1 MAKQK
6 TTKKEDASLDP
17 VSKIE
22 AIKQLIFGENIEQYD
37 SEFDT
42 LKKEIQ
48 QKKEALETYVDQ
60 VREELMQSI
69 DSLSTDV
76 NIRITDL
83 EGAVN
88 DKTEALAAS
97 KVNKTELGDLL
108 IKLGEKIRS

>member
-6 TTKKEDASLDP
+6 QTKQEEPVQDP
-17 VSKIE
+17 SSKIE

-48 QKKEALETYVDQ
+48 QKKETLESYIDQ

-88 DKTEALAAS
+88 DKTEALDAA
-97 KVNKTELGDLL
+97 KVNKAELGNLL

>member
-6 TTKKEDASLDP
+6 QPKKEEPTLDP
-17 VSKIE
+17 TSKIE

-83 EGAVN
+83 EAAVN
-88 DKTEALAAS
+88 DKTEALDSA